1 MENLAQT
8 VLFFFCLFSLPP
20 MRRLLPVELLDNIW
34 HPDTY
39 FRNAKRVEVE
49 GEVAVP
55 NRYLKLLE
63 GGTLSYLQK

>member
-1 MENLAQT
+1 
-8 VLFFFCLFSLPP
+8 